1 MKILANPS
9 ALWEDK
15 GCCPSGRRLLKVRK
29 GERWGGAHLGR
40 AQRGNVL
47 AGGRVPGRRHR
58 HSVTSAADERERF
71 VLCANRG
78 PRHRPPRRSARA
90 LSGHGRSVSR
100 DAGMVTYA
108 ARDAARWLRAG
119 PMRAW
124 RRRHT
129 RMVARRPEPAG
140 SGSGAG
146 VQGVG
151 TAMPGAYRAN
161 SAAEGSCCWAFC

>member
-1 MKILANPS
+1 
-9 ALWEDK
+9 
-15 GCCPSGRRLLKVRK
+15 LLTVRQGK
-29 GERWGGAHLGR
+29 RWGGARLGR
-40 AQRGNVL
+40 AERGNVP
-47 AGGRVPGRRHR
+47 AGGRVPGRWHR
-58 HSVTSAADERERF
+58 HSATSAADERGRF

-90 LSGHGRSVSR
+90 LSGHGRSVSC
-100 DAGMVTYA
+100 DGGTVTYA

-140 SGSGAG
+140 SGSGAWVEG
-146 VQGVG
+146 GGRLCQGHSVQ
-151 TAMPGAYRAN
+151 TALQKGH
-161 SAAEGSCCWAFC
+161 AAGRFVDAT